1 MADHKIETELSL
13 KGGNTY
19 KKAIEDS
26 ARSLKSMGLE
36 LKLNSSE
43 AKLNGESLDGLKNR
57 QEILGKETEAQKER
71 IRVLSEGLKASSA
84 AYGENSKETAFY
96 RENLLKANIALN
108 AMEGEAKETSNA
120 IENFGNETT
129 KAEKKTID
137 WKGKLGELDQQ
148 LDKGIGVLTKV
159 VAGIAAFGAAAIA
172 TGKQMFDLTVETGKW
187 ADELITTSTQTG
199 VSTTALQEWGYAAQ
213 FIDTEVETMTG
224 SMARMIRQ
232 LALAKEGTGQGAE
245 AFAALGVSITDS
257 SGQLLNSQ
265 DIFFAAI
272 DALGKVANETE
283 RDALA
288 MQIFGRSAQELNPLI
303 QAGASELQ
311 RLGAEAQSMGIVM
324 GEDNVRQLG
333 AFDDKMNVFNSTIGG
348 IKNSIAVALTPAME
362 KIIEVVQNVAAKFGE
377 WVNSPAAQT
386 LIGALTDKI
395 INLADN
401 IGNNLDSTLR
411 TVIGAFET
419 ASNVIGWVIDNAG
432 LLKNIVIAVTSTL
445 VALKVAQLAVNI
457 AMAANPIGLVVLAIA
472 GLVTA
477 IVLLISNWDAV
488 KEAVVRV
495 WESIKAS
502 FNAGVA
508 AVKGFID
515 NIIGFF
521 GNLITSAVDA
531 GKNLVSGLWKGI
543 QSAAAWLWENIS
555 GWIGGIWKDI
565 KGFFGIKSPSSLMAE
580 TVGKPMV
587 QGMALGITK
596 NAGLIDA
603 AMAHLVPSAVHS
615 NISMDV
621 TRRFTDIS
629 NSTASYRGNNS
640 MVGAIVNGFKD
651 AFKDS
656 EQVIILNDREF
667 GRAVRKVAM
676 A

>member
-1 MADHKIETELSL
+1 MA
-13 KGGNTY
+13 
-19 KKAIEDS
+19 
-26 ARSLKSMGLE
+26 AREIKTTL
-36 LKLNSSE
+36 
-43 AKLNGESLDGLKNR
+43 ALDGEKQFKAGMDDAYRAMKVLGSEMKVNTAEFGKNAQSMDGLVGKQKNLASM
-57 QEILGKETEAQKER
+57 QEQQKKIVEA
-71 IRVLSEGLKASSA
+71 LNKAVEESA
-84 AYGENSKETAFY
+84 QAYGESDKRTDAY
-96 RENLLKANIALN
+96 RIKLNNAKASLVGIESQLEQTN
-108 AMEGEAKETSNA
+108 TD

-148 LDKGIGVLTKV
+148 LDKGIGVMTKV

-172 TGKQMFDLTVETGKW
+172 TGKQMFDLTAETGKW
-187 ADELITTSTQTG
+187 ADKLITTSIQTG
-199 VSTTALQEWGYAAQ
+199 ISTTALQEWGYAAQ

-362 KIIEVVQNVAAKFGE
+362 KIIEVVQKVAAKFGE

-419 ASNVIGWVIDNAG
+419 VSSVIGWVIDNAG
-432 LLKNIVIAVTSTL
+432 LLKNIVIALTSTL
-445 VALKVAQLAVNI
+445 VALKTAQLAVNI

-488 KEAVVRV
+488 KTAVVRV

-521 GNLITSAVDA
+521 GNLITSAFDA

-555 GWIGGIWKDI
+555 GWIGGVWKDI
-565 KGFFGIKSPSSLMAE
+565 KGFFGIASPSKLMAD
-580 TVGKPMV
+580 TIGKPMV

-603 AMAHLVPSAVHS
+603 AMNSLMPSVVNS
-615 NISMDV
+615 SVTMDV
-621 TRRFTDIS
+621 TRRFTDVT
-629 NSTASYRGNNS
+629 NSRASGHGSLVSALREALGDQT
-640 MVGAIVNGFKD
+640 IV
-651 AFKDS
+651 
-656 EQVIILNDREF
+656 LNDREF
-667 GRAVRKVAM
+667 GRAVRKVVM